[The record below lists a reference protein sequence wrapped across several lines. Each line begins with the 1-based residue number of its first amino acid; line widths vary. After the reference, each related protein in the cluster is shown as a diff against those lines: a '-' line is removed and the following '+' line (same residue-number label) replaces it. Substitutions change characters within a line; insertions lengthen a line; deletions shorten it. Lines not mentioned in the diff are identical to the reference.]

1 MQKPVT
7 PAPVQTAPSPVK
19 PATPLVDV
27 DGFTSK
33 PKRERTPKV
42 PKVTPAP
49 VQTAPAPKVT
59 PAPVQTA
66 PAPVQT
72 APAPVKPASAEG
84 AAQRPPRQKKGRG
97 AASTD

>member
-49 VQTAPAPKVT
+49 VQTAPAP
-59 PAPVQTA
+59 
-66 PAPVQT
+66 VQT